1 MATFEPGSRA
11 QAAHPPQPSPT
22 PAAAIWRAIAVASRR
37 LAQHR
42 AQALRNQR
50 DVQALSQL
58 DDHQLK
64 DIGLM
69 RSQIESLVA
78 DRPTRGAATRP
89 PASTHRVCDAQ
100 A

>member
-1 MATFEPGSRA
+1 MATIETGSLRQATLPDRPSTVRA
-11 QAAHPPQPSPT
+11 VWSPV
-22 PAAAIWRAIAVASRR
+22 AAAWRC
-37 LAQHR
+37 LAEHW
-42 AQALRNQR
+42 AEALRNRR
-50 DVQALSQL
+50 DREILSQL

>member
-1 MATFEPGSRA
+1 MATFEPGSRM
-11 QAAHPPQPSPT
+11 QAAHPPQPSPA

-64 DIGLM
+64 DIGLTRGQVESFVAE
-69 RSQIESLVA
+69 RSKRCA
-78 DRPTRGAATRP
+78 WTRPT
-89 PASTHRVCDAQ
+89 ASTLRVFDMSA
-100 A
+100 